1 MYWGSDPHDIVREIC
16 NGDPK
21 IAMASFDPMNLLQVF
36 APRYNTPS
44 IAYQGGIGFVNLSF
58 HDLWHKQG
66 TN

>member
-1 MYWGSDPHDIVREIC
+1 V
-16 NGDPK
+16 NLPK

-44 IAYQGGIGFVNLSF
+44 ITYQGGIGFVNLSF